1 MASKAANMS
10 GAMPANGPYFGS
22 GNGMDEQLDA
32 LKRAHADE
40 AGGPQNALDRGI
52 LSTGTFVCFLFAL
65 ATLISLYE
73 IVVRYGFNAPTI
85 WAHESVIALIAVCY
99 LYGGM
104 QCLAGDKHIRIG
116 LIYFGTKG
124 GTRRLLDFVNS
135 LMGLFFA
142 IAIAYAAFT
151 MVQKAWW
158 TPQGDFRLERSGSA
172 WNPITPALI
181 KMALLITSSVLAAQS
196 LGHIWTA
203 LRGTGFRHQSGD
215 PVSKLAVLSIIVVM
229 GLLIAGGAYLF
240 TYGKSIGIETGSLLL
255 VGSIMVMILTGI
267 PLAFVTGL
275 IAIVFT
281 LAWFGPMGVPLVS
294 SRIYSF
300 VSEYVLVAIPM
311 FVLMASLLDRSGMA
325 RDLYDAMRLLAGRI
339 KGGVAIQT
347 LIAAVFL
354 AAISGIIGGEIVLLG
369 LIALPQMLRLGYNR
383 ALAIGTVCAGGS
395 LGTMIPPSIV
405 LIVYGL
411 TSSVSIGDLFLA
423 TVIPGLLLAT
433 FYIIYIFT
441 RCTLD
446 PSMGPPVDQAEL
458 DMPFREKLSKLK
470 GVFLPVGVAVLVLGS
485 IYGGIASV
493 TEAAAMGVVGVFL
506 AALIRREVT
515 WALIRDSLQQTL
527 DTCGMIIWIGLGAA
541 ALVGVYNLMGGNRFI
556 EGTILNSGAS
566 PMVIILIM
574 MAILIVLGL
583 FMDWIGIAL
592 LTMPIFVPIVVKLG
606 MDPVWFG
613 ILFAM
618 NMQVSYLSPPFGP
631 AAFYLKSVAPK
642 DMTLSEIF
650 RALVPFILIQLLAL
664 GIVLFNP
671 DIALWL
677 PRWVQGN

>member
-1 MASKAANMS
+1 MGSTAAADAEMN
-10 GAMPANGPYFGS
+10 
-22 GNGMDEQLDA
+22 EQLEA
-32 LKRAHADE
+32 LKRLHDE
-40 AGGPQNALDRGI
+40 DTAGAQTPLDRGI
-52 LSTGTFVCFLFAL
+52 LKFGGTVSFLFAI
-65 ATLISLYE
+65 ATVISLYE
-73 IVVRYGFNAPTI
+73 IVARYAFNAPTI
-85 WAHESVIALIAVCY
+85 WVHESVIALIAVCY

-104 QCLAGDKHIRIG
+104 QCFAADKHIRIG
-116 LIYFGTKG
+116 LIYFGTTG
-124 GTRRLLDFVNS
+124 GTRRLLDIVNS
-135 LMGLFFA
+135 VLALVFA

-151 MVQKAWW
+151 MVEKSWW
-158 TPQGDFRLERSGSA
+158 TPQGDFRLEKSGSA

-181 KMALLITSSVLAAQS
+181 KMALLITSVVLAMQS

-203 LRGTGFRHQSGD
+203 YKGTGFRQSAAER
-215 PVSKLAVLSIIVVM
+215 PSLTSIIGITIVFA
-229 GLLIAGGAYLF
+229 LLLTGGAVLF
-240 TYGKSIGIETGSLLL
+240 TYGRSLGIQTGSMMLI
-255 VGSIMVMILTGI
+255 GSIMLMILTGI

-275 IAIVFT
+275 IAILFT

-300 VSEYVLVAIPM
+300 VNEYVLVAVPM

-325 RDLYDAMRLLAGRI
+325 RDLYDAMRLLSGRI

-411 TSSVSIGDLFLA
+411 TASVSIGDLFLA
-423 TVIPGLLLAT
+423 TVIPGLMLAG
-433 FYIIYIFT
+433 FYVAYIYI
-441 RCTLD
+441 RCSLD
-446 PSMGPPVDQAEL
+446 PTMGPPISNDEL
-458 DMPFREKLSKLK
+458 DMPLKEKLKTLK
-470 GVFLPVGVAVLVLGS
+470 GVILPVGVAALVLGS
-485 IYGGIASV
+485 IYGGVASV

-506 AALIRREVT
+506 SALVRRELSFK
-515 WALIRDSLQQTL
+515 LIKDSLNQTL
-527 DTCGMIIWIGLGAA
+527 ETCGMIIWIGLGAA

-556 EGTILNSGAS
+556 ESTILDSGAS

-631 AAFYLKSVAPK
+631 AAFYLKSVAPS
-642 DMTLSEIF
+642 DMSLSEIF
-650 RALVPFILIQLLAL
+650 RALVPFICIQLVALA
-664 GIVLFNP
+664 IVLLFP
-671 DIALWL
+671 QVALWL
-677 PRWVQGN
+677 PQAMN

>member
-1 MASKAANMS
+1 MPPTSNQAPVGVNSAHEYVPEPSKTW
-10 GAMPANGPYFGS
+10 
-22 GNGMDEQLDA
+22 LDR
-32 LKRAHADE
+32 LIIQM
-40 AGGPQNALDRGI
+40 GGPI
-52 LSTGTFVCFLFAL
+52 SWLFGV
-65 ATLISLYE
+65 ATVISIVE
-73 IVVRYGFNAPTI
+73 IVLRYFFNAPTI
-85 WAHESVIALIAVCY
+85 WAHETIIGLIAICY
-99 LYGGM
+99 LYGGI
-104 QCLAGDKHIRIG
+104 QCLAADKHIRIG
-116 LIYFGTKG
+116 LIYFGTTGK
-124 GTRRLLDFVNS
+124 TRQLLDLVNS
-135 LMGLFFA
+135 SLTLIFA
-142 IAIAYAAFT
+142 GVIAYAAWT
-151 MVQKAWW
+151 MTEKAWF
-158 TPQGDFRLERSGSA
+158 TPMGDMRLERSGSA
-172 WNPITPALI
+172 WNPAIPALV
-181 KMALLITSSVLAAQS
+181 KMALFITSLVLAAQS
-196 LGHIWTA
+196 VAHLHTYA
-203 LRGTGFRHQSGD
+203 TRNNDTTSS
-215 PVSKLAVLSIIVVM
+215 PASKLAVIGIAIV
-229 GLLIAGGAYLF
+229 LITLGAGGIYLF
-240 TYGKSIGIETGSLLL
+240 SEGRGLGIQTGSILL

-300 VSEYVLVAIPM
+300 INEFVLVAIPM

-325 RDLYDAMRLLAGRI
+325 RDLYDAMRIFAARLS
-339 KGGVAIQT
+339 GGVAIQT

-411 TSSVSIGDLFLA
+411 TASVSIGDLFLA
-423 TVIPGLLLAT
+423 TVTPGLMLAG
-433 FYIIYIFT
+433 FYIAYIFA

-446 PSMGPPVDQAEL
+446 PSMAPPPPKEEL
-458 DMPFREKLSKLK
+458 EISTQEKLRKMK
-470 GVFLPVGVAVLVLGS
+470 GVVLPLGVAVTVLGS

-506 AALIRREVT
+506 SALVRGEVNYV
-515 WALIRDSLQQTL
+515 LIRDSLRQTL
-527 DTCGMIIWIGLGAA
+527 ETCGMIIWIGLGAS

-556 EGTILNSGAS
+556 ESAILDSGAS

-592 LTMPIFVPIVVKLG
+592 LTMPIFVPIIVKLG
-606 MDPVWFG
+606 YDPVWFG

-631 AAFYLKSVAPK
+631 AAFYLKSVAPP
-642 DMTLSEIF
+642 DMSLAEIF
-650 RALVPFILIQLLAL
+650 RALLPFIAIQLVAL
-664 GIVLFNP
+664 TLVLFYP

-677 PRWVQGN
+677 PQWIKS

>member
-1 MASKAANMS
+1 MS
-10 GAMPANGPYFGS
+10 QEKLTVDDVGIADQIEVLKS
-22 GNGMDEQLDA
+22 A
-32 LKRAHADE
+32 LEDDK
-40 AGGPQNALDRGI
+40 GGPQNLLDRSIISFGGAV
-52 LSTGTFVCFLFAL
+52 SFLFAI
-65 ATLISLYE
+65 ATVISIYE
-73 IVVRYGFNAPTI
+73 IVVRYFFNAPTI
-85 WAHESVIALIAVCY
+85 WAHETVIALVAVCY

-104 QCLAGDKHIRIG
+104 QCFAADKHIRIG
-116 LIYFGTKG
+116 LIYFSTSG
-124 GTRRLLDFVNS
+124 GTRRMLDFVNA
-135 LMGLFFA
+135 LLALFFA
-142 IAIAYAAFT
+142 LAIAYAAYT
-151 MVQKAWW
+151 MVEKSWW
-158 TPQGDFRLERSGSA
+158 TPQGDLRLEKSGSA
-172 WNPITPALI
+172 WNPITPALV
-181 KMALLITSSVLAAQS
+181 KMALLITAGFLAIQSIGQLWTAWRGNGFRQSAGEPPNKLALIGIAVVFGILLIGGYVLFTEGRS
-196 LGHIWTA
+196 LGI
-203 LRGTGFRHQSGD
+203 Q
-215 PVSKLAVLSIIVVM
+215 
-229 GLLIAGGAYLF
+229 
-240 TYGKSIGIETGSLLL
+240 TGSLML
-255 VGSIMVMILTGI
+255 VGSIMVLILTGI

-275 IAIVFT
+275 IALLFT
-281 LAWFGPMGVPLVS
+281 IAWFGTMGVPLVS

-300 VSEYVLVAIPM
+300 VNEYVLVAIPM

-325 RDLYDAMRLLAGRI
+325 RDLYDAMRLVAGRL

-423 TVIPGLLLAT
+423 TVTPGLMLAS
-433 FYIIYIFT
+433 FYIIYIYT

-446 PSMGPPVDQAEL
+446 PDLGPAISQEEL
-458 DMPFREKLSKLK
+458 DIPLSEKVAKLK
-470 GVFLPVGVAVLVLGS
+470 GVVLPVFVAFTVLGS

-493 TEAAAMGVVGVFL
+493 TEAAAMGVVGVFVS
-506 AALIRREVT
+506 ALIRREVT
-515 WALIRDSLQQTL
+515 WALIRDSLRQTL
-527 DTCGMIIWIGLGAA
+527 ETCGMIIWIGLGAA

-556 EGTILNSGAS
+556 EGAILNSGAT
-566 PMVIILIM
+566 PLVIVLIM
-574 MAILIVLGL
+574 MAILVVLGL

-592 LTMPIFVPIVVKLG
+592 LTMPIFVPIIIKLG

-642 DMTLSEIF
+642 DMSLSEIF
-650 RALVPFILIQLLAL
+650 RALIPFIAIQVVALA
-664 GIVLFNP
+664 IVLFFP
-671 DIALWL
+671 EVALWL
-677 PRWVQGN
+677 PNWVKGN

>member
-1 MASKAANMS
+1 MHAS
-10 GAMPANGPYFGS
+10 GPDFGS
-22 GNGMDEQLDA
+22 GNGIDEQLDA

-52 LSTGTFVCFLFAL
+52 LRAGTFVCFLFAL

-73 IVVRYGFNAPTI
+73 ILARYGFNAPTI

-151 MVQKAWW
+151 MVQKSWW

-172 WNPITPALI
+172 WNPVTPALV
-181 KMALLITSSVLAAQS
+181 KMALLVTSSVLAAQS

-203 LRGTGFRHQSGD
+203 IKGTGFRHQSGD
-215 PVSKLAVLSIIVVM
+215 PVSKLAVLSILIVM
-229 GLLIAGGAYLF
+229 GLLISGGLYLF
-240 TYGKSIGIETGSLLL
+240 SYGRSIGIETGSLLL

-275 IAIVFT
+275 IAILFT
-281 LAWFGPMGVPLVS
+281 IAWFGPMGVPLVS

-423 TVIPGLLLAT
+423 TVIPGLLLAA

-470 GVFLPVGVAVLVLGS
+470 GVVLPVGVAVLVLGS

-574 MAILIVLGL
+574 MGILIVLGL

-664 GIVLFNP
+664 AIVLFNP

-677 PRWVQGN
+677 PRWAQGQ

>member
-1 MASKAANMS
+1 MS
-10 GAMPANGPYFGS
+10 QEKLTVDDVGIADQIDVLKS
-22 GNGMDEQLDA
+22 A
-32 LKRAHADE
+32 LEDDK
-40 AGGPQNALDRGI
+40 GGPQNLLDRSIISFGGAV
-52 LSTGTFVCFLFAL
+52 SFLFAI
-65 ATLISLYE
+65 ATVISIYE
-73 IVVRYGFNAPTI
+73 IVVRYFFNAPTI
-85 WAHESVIALIAVCY
+85 WAHETVIALVAVCY

-104 QCLAGDKHIRIG
+104 QCFAADKHIRIG
-116 LIYFGTKG
+116 LIYFSTSG
-124 GTRRLLDFVNS
+124 GTRRMLDFVNA
-135 LMGLFFA
+135 LLALFFA
-142 IAIAYAAFT
+142 LAIAYAAYT
-151 MVQKAWW
+151 MVEKSWW
-158 TPQGDFRLERSGSA
+158 TPQGDLRLEKSGSA
-172 WNPITPALI
+172 WNPITPALV
-181 KMALLITSSVLAAQS
+181 KMALLITAGFLAIQSIGQLWTAWRGNGFRQSAGEPPNKLALIGIAVVFGILLIGGYVLFTEGRS
-196 LGHIWTA
+196 LGI
-203 LRGTGFRHQSGD
+203 Q
-215 PVSKLAVLSIIVVM
+215 
-229 GLLIAGGAYLF
+229 
-240 TYGKSIGIETGSLLL
+240 TGSLML
-255 VGSIMVMILTGI
+255 VGSIMVLILTGI

-275 IAIVFT
+275 IALLFT
-281 LAWFGPMGVPLVS
+281 IAWFGTMGVPLVS

-300 VSEYVLVAIPM
+300 VNEYVLVAIPM

-325 RDLYDAMRLLAGRI
+325 RDLYDAMRLVAGRL

-423 TVIPGLLLAT
+423 TVTPGLMLAS
-433 FYIIYIFT
+433 FYIIYIYT

-446 PSMGPPVDQAEL
+446 PDLGPAISQEEL
-458 DMPFREKLSKLK
+458 DIPLSEKVAKLK
-470 GVFLPVGVAVLVLGS
+470 GVVLPVFVAFTVLGS

-493 TEAAAMGVVGVFL
+493 TEAAAMGVVGVFIS
-506 AALIRREVT
+506 ALIRREVT
-515 WALIRDSLQQTL
+515 WALIRDSLRQTL
-527 DTCGMIIWIGLGAA
+527 ETCGMIIWIGLGAA

-556 EGTILNSGAS
+556 EGAILNSGAT
-566 PMVIILIM
+566 PLVIVLIM
-574 MAILIVLGL
+574 MAILVVLGL

-592 LTMPIFVPIVVKLG
+592 LTMPIFVPIIIKLG

-642 DMTLSEIF
+642 DMSLSEIF
-650 RALVPFILIQLLAL
+650 RALIPFIAIQVVALA
-664 GIVLFNP
+664 IVLFFP
-671 DIALWL
+671 EVALWL
-677 PRWVQGN
+677 PHWVKGN

>member
-1 MASKAANMS
+1 MSANKPFLPE
-10 GAMPANGPYFGS
+10 ATD
-22 GNGMDEQLDA
+22 DEQLEA
-32 LKRAHADE
+32 LKRIHEDGAA
-40 AGGPQNALDRGI
+40 GPQNALDRGI
-52 LSTGTFVCFLFAL
+52 MKFGGAVSLLFAL
-65 ATLISLYE
+65 AALISIYE
-73 IVVRYGFNAPTI
+73 IVARYAFNAPTI
-85 WAHESVIALIAVCY
+85 WAHETVIALIAVCY

-116 LIYFGTKG
+116 LIYFGTSG
-124 GTRRLLDFVNS
+124 GTRRLLDIVNALLS
-135 LMGLFFA
+135 LFFA
-142 IAIAYAAFT
+142 LAIAYAAFT
-151 MVQKAWW
+151 MVDKAWF
-158 TPQGDFRLERSGSA
+158 TPQGDLRLERSGSA
-172 WNPITPALI
+172 WNPMTPALI
-181 KMALLITSSVLAAQS
+181 KLALLITSAVLAVQS
-196 LGHIWTA
+196 VGHLLTAYKGSGYRQSAREAPSKAAFAGISVVFCILILG
-203 LRGTGFRHQSGD
+203 G
-215 PVSKLAVLSIIVVM
+215 IV
-229 GLLIAGGAYLF
+229 LF
-240 TYGKSIGIETGSLLL
+240 TYGRSIGIEMGSLLL

-275 IAIVFT
+275 IAIIFT
-281 LAWFGPMGVPLVS
+281 LAWFGPLGVPLVS

-300 VSEYVLVAIPM
+300 INEYVLVAIPM

-325 RDLYDAMRLLAGRI
+325 RDLYDAMRIVAGRI

-411 TSSVSIGDLFLA
+411 TASVSIGDLFLA
-423 TVIPGLLLAT
+423 TVTPGLMLAT
-433 FYIIYIFT
+433 LYVIYIFV

-446 PSMGPPVDQAEL
+446 PTMAPSIPQAEL
-458 DMPFREKLSKLK
+458 DMPLSEKAAKMK
-470 GVFLPVGVAVLVLGS
+470 GVIMPVGVAFMVLGS
-485 IYGGIASV
+485 IYGGVASV
-493 TEAAAMGVVGVFL
+493 TEAAAMGVLGVFL
-506 AALIRREVT
+506 AALVRGEVSVT
-515 WALIRDSLQQTL
+515 LIRDSLKQTL
-527 DTCGMIIWIGLGAA
+527 ETCGMIIWIGLGAS

-556 EGTILNSGAS
+556 ESAILDSGAS
-566 PMVIILIM
+566 SLVIVLVM

-592 LTMPIFVPIVVKLG
+592 LTMPIFVPIIIKLG

-631 AAFYLKSVAPK
+631 AAFYLKSVAPS
-642 DMTLSEIF
+642 DMSLSEIF
-650 RALVPFILIQLLAL
+650 RALVPFIFLQLIAL
-664 GIVLFNP
+664 TLVLFNP
-671 DIALWL
+671 GIAMWL
-677 PRWVQGN
+677 PNYLNGN